1 MRRNKAVAKRVLEA
15 VRDLDTSGGVSQL
28 YVFLRCEKA
37 GDTNDDIHAAITLLK
52 ASGYLTEKTNI
63 LAMTWSGHDLLE
75 SLESEFFEEMRGAMN
90 GR

>member
-15 VRDLDTSGGVSQL
+15 VRDLDTAGGVSQL

-37 GDTNDDIHAAITLLK
+37 GDSNDDIHSAITLLK
-52 ASGYLTEKTNI
+52 TSGYLTEKTNI

-75 SLESEFFEEMRGAMN
+75 SLEAGFVEEMPVATT